1 MVRKVRKRRKAKNL
15 KKRKTSRQIYDK
27 GKVTIPFSPFR
38 TMALVVVLHLLPF
51 ISLKKHLR
59 RIFSQAR
66 VYGIEYQGNENDPY
80 TVFKVLKKEKKRVRK
95 KDEVRSPRGRQ
106 LRGLPNAINVGR
118 PAPSIGPIE
127 NSYRRHAIYPH
138 SRKQPHSTPPIPCRP
153 KGRSSSL

>member
-80 TVFKVLKKEKKRVRK
+80 TVFKVLKKGKKKSK
-95 KDEVRSPRGRQ
+95 KEG
-106 LRGLPNAINVGR
+106 
-118 PAPSIGPIE
+118 
-127 NSYRRHAIYPH
+127 
-138 SRKQPHSTPPIPCRP
+138 
-153 KGRSSSL
+153 